1 MPLPKSISLFIVPW
15 LATIA
20 SAGTLST
27 FTSVEA
33 NIMAFGTYPSF
44 SSSGSGSSTGYGS
57 EEFYGYWLNHGELE
71 YGWLGNYN
79 VDLAAY
85 ARADYGDLGIYIRS
99 ISGGGGWQ
107 GRGVVT
113 METTVFAEAYF
124 DDVLRV
130 AQPGA
135 GYVEFTFIQEG
146 TVTTN
151 GGERP
156 CPIVDQAPSI
166 YCSGGSVPM
175 VLIFPV
181 EPDGTVH
188 LNVRLW
194 MEVQR
199 DIGYS
204 IEADYLNSL
213 RLVGTEV
220 TCNACEP
227 WHAPDQRL
235 FSRNLYSGAPNI
247 FLIPEPSTAWLV
259 AIPIVLFAIRRSLTS
274 QARSRISTQRPSVS
288 ASISSVT
295 GLAR

>member
-1 MPLPKSISLFIVPW
+1 MRTTKSISSLIVPC

-27 FTSVEA
+27 STSVEA

-44 SSSGSGSSTGYGS
+44 SYSDTGTSASSASGSGSA
-57 EEFYGYWLNHGELE
+57 EFYGYWLNHGELD
-71 YGWLGNYN
+71 YGWLGFYN

-99 ISGGGGWQ
+99 ISNGGGWQ
-107 GRGVVT
+107 GPGVVT
-113 METTVFAEAYF
+113 IGTTVFAEASF

-166 YCSGGSVPM
+166 YCSDGSVPM

-194 MEVQR
+194 LEVQR
-199 DIGYS
+199 DINYS
-204 IEADYLNSL
+204 IEANYLNSL

-220 TCNACEP
+220 TCDACEP

-235 FSRNLYSGAPNI
+235 FTRNQYSGAPNI
-247 FLIPEPSTAWLV
+247 ILIPEPSTAWLV
-259 AIPIVLFAIRRSLTS
+259 VIPIVLFAIRRV
-274 QARSRISTQRPSVS
+274 RR
-288 ASISSVT
+288 
-295 GLAR
+295 